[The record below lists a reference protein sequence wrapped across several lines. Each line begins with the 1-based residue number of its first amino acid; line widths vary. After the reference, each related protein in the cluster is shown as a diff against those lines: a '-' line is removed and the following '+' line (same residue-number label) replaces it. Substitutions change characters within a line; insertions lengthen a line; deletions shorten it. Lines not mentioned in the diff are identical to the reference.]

1 MAWFKV
7 DDGFW
12 AHPKTF
18 VLSDAAVALWLKA
31 GTWASQMLT
40 DGKIPANAV
49 SIFRASDEAA
59 QELVASGLWRTTSE
73 GYAFHDWDEYQPSA
87 EVEKTKRA
95 ARAESARR
103 AACARWHGP
112 ECGGQCESHG
122 VAHSGPHSESDADNH
137 ADAMRGAMP
146 RPVPSRP
153 EESKDSLPPE
163 KILRE
168 TRLPADWVPTKAHFD
183 YAKEHNLDIE
193 KQVDKFRD
201 HAHTH
206 DRKVKRWNGAFT
218 SWLKKA
224 VEFGQQ
230 RQTAGQQVFTPG
242 RRQTIVEKTLALTQE
257 MSFGGLEIES

>member
-18 VLSDAAVALWLKA
+18 MLSDAAIALWLKA

-40 DGKIPANAV
+40 DGMIPANAV
-49 SIFRASDEAA
+49 SIFRTTDEVA
-59 QELVASGLWRTTSE
+59 QELVQSGLWRST
-73 GYAFHDWDEYQPSA
+73 GVGFVFHDWDEYQPSA

-95 ARAESARR
+95 ARAESGRR

-112 ECGGQCESHG
+112 ECEGQCDSH
-122 VAHSGPHSESDADNH
+122 SKPHAQSHAGSYASD
-137 ADAMRGAMP
+137 MPGEMP

-153 EESKDSLPPE
+153 EESKDSKDDKPT
-163 KILRE
+163 LRDH
-168 TRLPADWVPTKAHFD
+168 RLPNDWVPSKSHFD
-183 YAKEHNLDIE
+183 FAKEHNLDIE
-193 KQVDKFRD
+193 AQVDKFRD
-201 HAHTH
+201 HAETH

-230 RQTAGQQVFTPG
+230 RPTSSSGVNPDAWMTRSMDDIPAWKREQ
-242 RRQTIVEKTLALTQE
+242 
-257 MSFGGLEIES
+257 

>member
-18 VLSDAAVALWLKA
+18 MLSDAAIALWLKA

-49 SIFRASDEAA
+49 SIFRASEEAA
-59 QELVASGLWRTTSE
+59 QELVTVGLWRAAAD
-73 GYAFHDWDEYQPSA
+73 GFVFHDWDEYQPSA
-87 EVEKTKRA
+87 AVEKSKRA
-95 ARAESARR
+95 ARSESARL

-112 ECGGQCESHG
+112 ECEGQCEAHAESHSK
-122 VAHSGPHSESDADNH
+122 ADAEPDAGDH
-137 ADAMRGAMP
+137 ASAMRGAMP

-153 EESKDSLPPE
+153 EESKDSLAPE
-163 KILRE
+163 KGLRE
-168 TRLPADWVPTKAHFD
+168 TRLPADWVPTKSHFD
-183 YAKEHNLDIE
+183 FAKENNLDIE
-193 KQVDKFRD
+193 TQVDKFRD

-230 RQTAGQQVFTPG
+230 RATPASSDPNAWMA
-242 RRQTIVEKTLALTQE
+242 RT
-257 MSFGGLEIES
+257 EIPAWKRE